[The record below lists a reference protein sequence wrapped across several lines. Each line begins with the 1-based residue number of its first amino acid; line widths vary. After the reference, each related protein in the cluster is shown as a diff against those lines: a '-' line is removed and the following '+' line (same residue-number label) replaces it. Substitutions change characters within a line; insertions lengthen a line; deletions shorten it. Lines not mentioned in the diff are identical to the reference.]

1 MHFHFVDFFFVQPN
15 PLLHTPRP
23 PPEQHVRLS
32 LFQMLRTVKLGEGSG
47 EDEESLWEVQDVA
60 RRIGDGGFDNA
71 TSTSAG
77 MINSGRLSSL
87 SAINTNTD
95 TDIHYPSDF
104 VATNAG
110 NRKKF
115 EMLTFP
121 FAFCG
126 LFCTNCIPF
135 VQGKETLSFVNPPQ
149 RASVDFRS
157 PALFRCHFW
166 CHTVFAIIWQL
177 MCDATAS
184 FTSRYRG
191 TLTHGRRYE
200 HRGCFYM
207 CPYKY

>member
-1 MHFHFVDFFFVQPN
+1 MVALTMRQVQV
-15 PLLHTPRP
+15 LVWSTVGVYLHYLQLIPI
-23 PPEQHVRLS
+23 QIH
-32 LFQMLRTVKLGEGSG
+32 
-47 EDEESLWEVQDVA
+47 
-60 RRIGDGGFDNA
+60 I
-71 TSTSAG
+71 ST
-77 MINSGRLSSL
+77 
-87 SAINTNTD
+87 
-95 TDIHYPSDF
+95 IHYPSDF
-104 VATNAG
+104 VATKAG

-184 FTSRYRG
+184 FTFRYRG
-191 TLTHGRRYE
+191 TLTHGRRYG
-200 HRGCFYM
+200 HRGCLYM